1 MLKKVIQSLFT
12 KGSVAIVNFLILIVT
27 AKYLGISTRGE
38 IGLIML
44 NLAIIQMVNEIYT
57 GYSLVHFI
65 AKFNIN
71 KIYLNGMMF
80 TLISCVVTNLILFAF
95 NKQPSEYA
103 WLLFV
108 VSIVIILNTF
118 NCVIVL
124 AKEYYR
130 MYNFLSLFQPVVLL
144 IGIFVFTNVYRN
156 FTLDSYIWPLIISF
170 AASFLIS
177 SYFVL
182 AYILKVDA
190 KVDFEMKQ
198 ILKNGLYCQAG
209 VLMYLLSGRLS
220 YYLLETKPEVGLYS
234 TASSLIEAVL
244 IITNSITPIL
254 LSRVA
259 ILGKTNNSIKLT
271 LVFAKLCFALSILA
285 VAVIYFLPVE
295 VFTFLLGDTFQQS
308 KSIMLLLSPGII
320 FLSFSG
326 IISHYFSGIG
336 NIKMVSFYNFFGF
349 AATLILAPMLINKY
363 GIYGAAITTNVAY
376 FITFIAST
384 VVFLKLT
391 DVPLLS
397 LFDIKEDV
405 RQLKAVF
412 SGD

>member
-1 MLKKVIQSLFT
+1 MLQKVVQSLFT
-12 KGSVAIVNFLILIVT
+12 KGSVAVVNFLILIVT
-27 AKYLGISTRGE
+27 AKYLGITTRGE
-38 IGLIML
+38 IGIIML

-71 KIYLNGMMF
+71 KIYLNGIAF
-80 TLISCVVTNLILFAF
+80 TLISCIVTNGILFLLH
-95 NKQPSEYA
+95 KQSSEYA
-103 WLLFV
+103 WLFFIL
-108 VSIVIILNTF
+108 SIIVILNTF
-118 NCVIVL
+118 NCVIIL

-130 MYNFLSLFQPVVLL
+130 MYNFLSFFQPVLL
-144 IGIFVFTNVYRN
+144 LGGIFVFTNVYRN

-170 AASFLIS
+170 IISFVIS

-182 AYILKVDA
+182 IYILKGDE
-190 KVDFEMKQ
+190 KEEFDIKS

-220 YYLLETKPEVGLYS
+220 YYLLETKPDVGLYS

-244 IITNSITPIL
+244 IITNAVTPIL

-271 LVFAKLCFALSILA
+271 LVFAKLCFGLSVIA
-285 VAVIYFLPVE
+285 VGVIYLLPVQL
-295 VFTFLLGDTFQQS
+295 FTYLLGDTFVQS
-308 KSIMLLLSPGII
+308 KHIMLLLSPGII

-336 NIKMVSFYNFFGF
+336 NIKMVSFYNFLGF
-349 AATLILAPMLINKY
+349 IATIILAPILINKH
-363 GIYGAAITTNVAY
+363 GILGAAITTNIAY
-376 FITFIAST
+376 FITFAAST
-384 VVFLKLT
+384 VVFLKVT
-391 DVPLLS
+391 QTPFSS
-397 LFDIKEDV
+397 LFNFKNDLKE
-405 RQLKAVF
+405 LKSVF
-412 SGD
+412 SED

>member
-12 KGSVAIVNFLILIVT
+12 KGSVAVVNFLILIVT

-44 NLAIIQMVNEIYT
+44 NLAIIQMINEIYT

-65 AKFNIN
+65 AKFNVN
-71 KIYLNGMMF
+71 KIYLNGMLF
-80 TLISCVVTNLILFAF
+80 TLISSIGTNLILVLLH
-95 NKQPSEYA
+95 KQPSEYA

-108 VSIVIILNTF
+108 SSIIIILNTF
-118 NCVIVL
+118 NCVVIL
-124 AKEYYR
+124 AKEYYK
-130 MYNFLSLFQPVVLL
+130 MYNFLSIFQPVALL
-144 IGIFVFTNVYRN
+144 VGIFVFTNFYGN

-170 AASFLIS
+170 ALSFIIS

-182 AYILKVDA
+182 VYILKPDTKTEFA
-190 KVDFEMKQ
+190 LGA

-209 VLMYLLSGRLS
+209 VLMYILSGRLS
-220 YYLLETKPEVGLYS
+220 YYLLETKPDVGLYS

-244 IITNSITPIL
+244 IITNSVTPIL

-259 ILGKTNNSIKLT
+259 ILGKTDNSIKLT
-271 LVFAKLCFALSILA
+271 LIFAKLCFLVSILA
-285 VAVIYFLPVE
+285 VVVIYFYPYKC
-295 VFTFLLGDTFQQS
+295 LLFYWAIALFKVNQS
-308 KSIMLLLSPGII
+308 C
-320 FLSFSG
+320 FCFRRVLSFKFLG

-349 AATLILAPMLINKY
+349 AATLILAPILIAKH
-363 GIYGAAITTNVAY
+363 GIAGAAITTNIAY
-376 FITFIAST
+376 FITFVASII
-384 VVFLKLT
+384 VFLKIT
-391 DVPLLS
+391 GVPFSS
-397 LFDIKEDV
+397 LFNLKDDIKE
-405 RQLKAVF
+405 LKSVF

>member
-1 MLKKVIQSLFT
+1 MLRKVIQSLFT
-12 KGSVAIVNFLILIVT
+12 KGSVAVINFLILIVT

-38 IGLIML
+38 MGLIML
-44 NLAIIQMVNEIYT
+44 NLAIIQMINEIYT

-71 KIYLNGMMF
+71 KVYLNGIAF
-80 TLISCVVTNLILFAF
+80 TLLSCIVTNLILFIL

-103 WLLFV
+103 WLLFI
-108 VSIVIILNTF
+108 VSIMIILNTF
-118 NCVIVL
+118 NCVIIL

-130 MYNFLSLFQPVVLL
+130 MYNFLSILQPSLLL
-144 IGIFVFTNVYRN
+144 ISIFIFTYRYQN

-170 AASFLIS
+170 TISFIIS
-177 SYFVL
+177 SYFVF
-182 AYILKVDA
+182 AFILKHDT
-190 KVDFEMKQ
+190 KEDFEMGS

-244 IITNSITPIL
+244 IITNSVTPIL

-259 ILGKTNNSIKLT
+259 LLGRSDNSVKLT
-271 LVFAKLCFALSILA
+271 LVFAKLCFALSIIA
-285 VAVIYFLPVE
+285 VGVIYLMPIE
-295 VFTFLLGDTFQQS
+295 VFTFLLGESFIKS

-326 IISHYFSGIG
+326 ILSHYFSGIG

-349 AATLILAPMLINKY
+349 AATIILAPYLIREF

-376 FITFIAST
+376 FITFIASII
-384 VVFLKLT
+384 VFLKQT
-391 DVPLLS
+391 GVPFSGIFNFKDDL
-397 LFDIKEDV
+397 V
-405 RQLKAVF
+405 QLRSVF